1 MQRYKKMWNEK
12 WWMRNFFTLWWM
24 YKKKRLTRW
33 VNLSF
38 SVVSRGFEPRQTE
51 PKPVVLPLHHE
62 TIGCFVFQKR
72 CKVTTFCWIVQIFLQ
87 LFLKFFINDWYI
99 VRKICYGSD
108 ILRFFIV
115 FLLGKERF
123 VYVLWVRFG
132 YFWSVLNKS
141 RWIVTQIAMKISR
154 IFSQIGLTI

>member
-1 MQRYKKMWNEK
+1 
-12 WWMRNFFTLWWM
+12 MRNFFTLWWM

-87 LFLKFFINDWYI
+87 LFLKFFISGWCI
-99 VRKICYGSD
+99 ERKICCWCD
-108 ILRFFIV
+108 IKRFFYCV
-115 FLLGKERF
+115 FVGNGVFYIYFRCVVWLFLERF
-123 VYVLWVRFG
+123 ERKKVNCYA
-132 YFWSVLNKS
+132 NCDENE
-141 RWIVTQIAMKISR
+141 
-154 IFSQIGLTI
+154 